1 MSGASVY
8 KCLTERL
15 IVNYLKTNLRPEFIV
30 KSVREIIGGN
40 VAQRE
45 PMWIIG
51 WREWVALPDFNVD
64 AIKAKIDTGARSSAL
79 HAFNLKR
86 FRRRGK
92 RMVRFAIHPIQ
103 RTARGALEVEAEVIE
118 YRRVRSSNGKV
129 ESRPVIRTSVRMHNR
144 DWEIELTLTNRDEM
158 GFRMLLGRHALRGQ
172 FLVDPGRSL
181 RAGYPVNSKT

>member
-1 MSGASVY
+1 
-8 KCLTERL
+8 
-15 IVNYLKTNLRPEFIV
+15 
-30 KSVREIIGGN
+30 
-40 VAQRE
+40 
-45 PMWIIG
+45 
-51 WREWVALPDFNVD
+51 
-64 AIKAKIDTGARSSAL
+64 
-79 HAFNLKR
+79 
-86 FRRRGK
+86 
-92 RMVRFAIHPIQ
+92 MVRFAIHPIQ

-181 RAGYPVNSKT
+181 RAGYPVNSKI

>member
-1 MSGASVY
+1 MY

-15 IVNYLKTNLRPEFIV
+15 IVNYLETNLRPEFIV
-30 KSVREIIGGN
+30 KSVREIHGGT
-40 VAQRE
+40 VTQRE

-51 WREWVALPDFNVD
+51 WREWVALPDFNVE

-92 RMVRFAIHPIQ
+92 RMVRFQIHPIQ
-103 RTARGALEVEAEVIE
+103 RTSRGALEVEAEVIE
-118 YRRVRSSNGKV
+118 DRQVRSSNGKV
-129 ESRPVIRTSVRMHNR
+129 ERRPVIRTSVRMHNR
-144 DWEIELTLTNRDEM
+144 DWEIELTLTSRDEM

-172 FLVDPGRSL
+172 FIVDPGRSF
-181 RAGYPVNSKT
+181 RTGYSVNNQT